1 MKNFYYDDLEDE
13 LEEEEI
19 RETDSEDFFVDMH
32 SYVDDLDDVENIMSD
47 LDDEES
53 DIGL

>member
-1 MKNFYYDDLEDE
+1 MKNFYYDDLDRDLEDE
-13 LEEEEI
+13 EV
-19 RETDSEDFFVDMH
+19 RESDSEDFFVDMH
-32 SYVDDLDDVENIMSD
+32 SYIDGLEDVENIMSD